1 VNRYDLDA
9 EEKLFQKAVREGREV
24 KLKLALKAY
33 DTYYRE
39 MTIYGVRWA
48 KASSIITELF
58 NPLVITYGYGH
69 AEFDELLK
77 RKTSFGGL
85 RTFRTQSAESPSRRG
100 EFLIASKG
108 HSRRTDSSSTILKRL
123 QRAKAQL
130 APAQLSFQKGEYR
143 NQDNFITVR
152 SGLVASVDE
161 RSVLLR
167 SLRGYRRYPLDSVR
181 TVVVGDPD
189 DLDELNVWTYNL
201 KASHSGARMIER
213 GYTPEEVFR
222 FHRDFKSYKA

>member
-1 VNRYDLDA
+1 MTSYYPNT
-9 EEKLFQKAVREGREV
+9 EEKLFQEAARGGREV
-24 KLKLALKAY
+24 KLERELKAY

-39 MTIYGVRWA
+39 VTIYGVRWA
-48 KASSIITELF
+48 DASDIVSEIF
-58 NPLVITYGYGH
+58 NPLVITYGCGH

-77 RKTSFGGL
+77 RKTRFGGL
-85 RTFRTQSAESPSRRG
+85 MTFRTQSVESPSRRG

-123 QRAKAQL
+123 QRAKARF
-130 APAQLSFQKGEYR
+130 APVQLSFQKGEYR

-152 SGLVASVDE
+152 SGLIASVDD

-189 DLDELNVWTYNL
+189 NLDELNVWTYNI
-201 KASHSGARMIER
+201 KAFRGATRMIER
-213 GYTPEEVFR
+213 GYTAEEVFR
-222 FHRDFKSYKA
+222 FYLDFKNYKG